1 MIDIVTNNVRQIGTP
16 ADEGRVYISEKAYK
30 RIKTEGFKDKEVFV
44 LMGHTESSGGRY
56 ATFVEAAIAVYD
68 MEFDK
73 NAPLWTNKVWSR
85 VFAEIKKS
93 YEELIIVGWAF
104 RQEDFPAEPTPMLEN
119 IHREHFG
126 GAHQLMFLL
135 NRTEQEENFFIKKN
149 NHLKKKTGFF
159 VYYRMNEHCDSADSY
174 NETYTCN
181 KTCSYSNANNNNK
194 IDMTKLEKTMMSE
207 VNGKF
212 TADYLWD
219 EKGIVS
225 FLKVDKGLAEEK
237 NGVKLMKEIQNLKE
251 EIEEANKKNV
261 FGTKMRS
268 VIYEANEEGIRDI
281 VNQQFEFAKTI
292 CDGGLVPIIEP
303 EVDIHS
309 EQKELCEKILKD
321 EIIRKLKEWNPA
333 DKIMFKFTIPTVANH
348 YLDLYDYDCVVRIVA
363 LSGGYEIDEACEL
376 LTKNNRMIASFSR
389 ALLQD
394 LNAHQTQ
401 EEFDTALNNAIVKIY
416 NASID

>member
-1 MIDIVTNNVRQIGTP
+1 MNEKMYEIMRD
-16 ADEGRVYISEKAYK
+16 GR
-30 RIKTEGFKDKEVFV
+30 GFIAALDQ
-44 LMGHTESSGGRY
+44 SGGSS
-56 ATFVEAAIAVYD
+56 AKTL
-68 MEFDK
+68 K
-73 NAPLWTNKVWSR
+73 NYGIDESEYSSEEEMFNLIHEMRKRVMTSKV
-85 VFAEIKKS
+85 F
-93 YEELIIVGWAF
+93 
-104 RQEDFPAEPTPMLEN
+104 T
-119 IHREHFG
+119 
-126 GAHQLMFLL
+126 
-135 NRTEQEENFFIKKN
+135 
-149 NHLKKKTGFF
+149 
-159 VYYRMNEHCDSADSY
+159 NEHILG
-174 NETYTCN
+174 T
-181 KTCSYSNANNNNK
+181 
-194 IDMTKLEKTMMSE
+194 ILFEKTMMSE

-225 FLKVDKGLAEEK
+225 FLKVDNGLAEEK
-237 NGVKLMKEIQNLKE
+237 NGVKLMKEIPNLKE
-251 EIEEANKKNV
+251 EIEEANKKHV

-281 VNQQFEFAKTI
+281 VNQQFEFANTI

-376 LTKNNRMIASFSR
+376 LAKNNRMIASFSR

-394 LNAHQTQ
+394 LNVHQTQ

>member
-1 MIDIVTNNVRQIGTP
+1 MNEKMYEIMRD
-16 ADEGRVYISEKAYK
+16 GR
-30 RIKTEGFKDKEVFV
+30 GFIAALDQ
-44 LMGHTESSGGRY
+44 SGGSS
-56 ATFVEAAIAVYD
+56 AKTL
-68 MEFDK
+68 K
-73 NAPLWTNKVWSR
+73 NYGIDESEYSSEEEMFNLIHEMRKRVMTSKV
-85 VFAEIKKS
+85 F
-93 YEELIIVGWAF
+93 
-104 RQEDFPAEPTPMLEN
+104 T
-119 IHREHFG
+119 
-126 GAHQLMFLL
+126 
-135 NRTEQEENFFIKKN
+135 
-149 NHLKKKTGFF
+149 
-159 VYYRMNEHCDSADSY
+159 NEHILG
-174 NETYTCN
+174 T
-181 KTCSYSNANNNNK
+181 
-194 IDMTKLEKTMMSE
+194 ILFEKTMMSE

-237 NGVKLMKEIQNLKE
+237 NGVKLMKEIPNLKE
-251 EIEEANKKNV
+251 EIEEASKKHV

-268 VIYEANEEGIRDI
+268 VIYEANKEGIRDI
-281 VNQQFEFAKTI
+281 VEQQFEFAKAI

-321 EIIRKLKEWNPA
+321 EIIRKLNEWNPA

-376 LTKNNRMIASFSR
+376 LAKNNRMIASFSR